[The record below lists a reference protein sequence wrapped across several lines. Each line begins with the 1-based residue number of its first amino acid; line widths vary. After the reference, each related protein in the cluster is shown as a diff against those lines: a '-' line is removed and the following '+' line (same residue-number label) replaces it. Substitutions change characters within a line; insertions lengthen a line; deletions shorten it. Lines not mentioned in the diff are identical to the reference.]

1 MPHKKQK
8 KSINTLHD
16 GSSPKG
22 TKPET
27 LAESPIAGPTVG
39 STNYREIH
47 QDEAE
52 ALRSIY
58 GEDFQHVELRQA
70 AWKVCQKIL
79 LAIFEAPNLT
89 IVFRKHL
96 KWHSSFG

>member
-8 KSINTLHD
+8 KPNNALQN
-16 GSSPKG
+16 GSPQKEN
-22 TKPET
+22 KPDALET
-27 LAESPIAGPTVG
+27 ATVTGPTIG

-58 GEDFQHVELRQA
+58 GEDFHDVELRQA
-70 AWKVCQKIL
+70 AWKVRSLYATPKYPFISR
-79 LAIFEAPNLT
+79 A
-89 IVFRKHL
+89 
-96 KWHSSFG
+96 

>member
-8 KSINTLHD
+8 KPSNALQN
-16 GSSPKG
+16 GSPKG
-22 TKPET
+22 EEKPPS
-27 LAESPIAGPTVG
+27 LDSSPVKAPVLG

-58 GEDFQHVELRQA
+58 GEDFQKVELRQA
-70 AWKVCQKIL
+70 AWQVRVLEKSVYI
-79 LAIFEAPNLT
+79 IY
-89 IVFRKHL
+89 
-96 KWHSSFG
+96 W

>member
-8 KSINTLHD
+8 KPSNALQNGSPKREEDKPTIPD
-16 GSSPKG
+16 SSPIKG
-22 TKPET
+22 P
-27 LAESPIAGPTVG
+27 APG

-58 GEDFQHVELRQA
+58 GEDFQDVELRQA
-70 AWKVCQKIL
+70 AWQVRLSEIP
-79 LAIFEAPNLT
+79 IYT
-89 IVFRKHL
+89 IHR
-96 KWHSSFG
+96 